1 VKKMNK
7 ARKGADFEREL
18 MKLALQKGA
27 TLVMR
32 GASSKSRSTIP
43 NLKVDLVIVKGNT
56 IYFVQAKHHKRRA
69 TPKEKE
75 KFFNAVWH
83 AGLQANAFTTE
94 ADFVESK
101 EQFDILLGA
110 KGGGVIV

>member
-1 VKKMNK
+1 MNK
-7 ARKGADFEREL
+7 ARKGANFEREL

-56 IYFVQAKHHKRRA
+56 IYFVQAKHQKRKA
-69 TPKEKE
+69 TQKEKE
-75 KFFNAVWH
+75 KFFNAVWR
-83 AGLQANAFTTE
+83 AGLQANTFTTIS
-94 ADFVESK
+94 DFIESK

-110 KGGGVIV
+110 KEVKAIV

>member
-1 VKKMNK
+1 MNK
-7 ARKGADFEREL
+7 SRKGANFEREL
-18 MKLALQKGA
+18 MKMALQKGA

-56 IYFVQAKHHKRRA
+56 IYFVQAKHQKRSS
-69 TPKEKE
+69 TQKEKDT
-75 KFFNAVWH
+75 FYNAAER

-94 ADFVESK
+94 ADFIESN

-110 KGGGVIV
+110 KE

>member
-1 VKKMNK
+1 MNR
-7 ARKGADFEREL
+7 ARKGANFEREL

-32 GASSKSRSTIP
+32 GASSKSKSTIQD
-43 NLKVDLVIVKGNT
+43 LKVDLIVVKGNN
-56 IYFVQAKHHKRRA
+56 IYFIQAKYHKRKA

-75 KFFNAVWH
+75 TFFNAVWR
-83 AGLQANAFTTE
+83 AGLQGNNLTAIS
-94 ADFVESK
+94 DFIESK

-110 KGGGVIV
+110 KDGRW

>member
-1 VKKMNK
+1 MNR
-7 ARKGADFEREL
+7 ARKGANFEREL

-32 GASSKSRSTIP
+32 GASSKSKSAIP
-43 NLKVDLVIVKGNT
+43 NLKIDLIVVKGNN
-56 IYFVQAKHHKRRA
+56 IYFIQAKHHKRKA

-75 KFFNAVWH
+75 QFFNAVWH
-83 AGLQANAFTTE
+83 AGLQGNNLTAIS
-94 ADFVESK
+94 DFIESK

-110 KGGGVIV
+110 KDGRW

>member
-1 VKKMNK
+1 MNK
-7 ARKGADFEREL
+7 ARKGANFEREL

-43 NLKVDLVIVKGNT
+43 NLKVDLVVVKGNT
-56 IYFVQAKHHKRRA
+56 IYFVQAKHQKRKS
-69 TPKEKE
+69 TQKEKAR
-75 KFFNAVWH
+75 FFVAAMH
-83 AGLQANAFTTE
+83 AGLHDNTFTTA
-94 ADFVESK
+94 ADFIESK

-110 KGGGVIV
+110 KEVKAIV

>member
-1 VKKMNK
+1 MNK
-7 ARKGADFEREL
+7 ARKGANFEREL

-43 NLKVDLVIVKGNT
+43 NLKVDLIVVKDNN
-56 IYFVQAKHHKRRA
+56 IYFIQAKHHRRKA

-83 AGLQANAFTTE
+83 AGLQGNNLTAFS
-94 ADFVESK
+94 DFIENK
-101 EQFDILLGA
+101 KQFDTLLGV
-110 KGGGVIV
+110 KDG